1 MILVLIVIA
10 MVIFTF
16 LGGLFALKLKDK
28 LHLVLGFSAGAVL
41 GVALFNL
48 LPESIELTSGVYD
61 VQVVAILAA
70 VGFSIYMLV
79 DRLFSIHQ
87 HDKDDCENPRHN
99 GKLGALAL
107 LLHSYLDGFGIGL
120 AFKISPAIGLVVA
133 VAVLAHKFS
142 DGINTISV
150 LAKNKDGLKD
160 AKKWLIANS
169 VSPVVGVA
177 SSYFISVSESTL
189 GLILSVFI
197 GLFLYISASD
207 LIPESHHHHPTI
219 WTTISTI
226 IGMLVIFIA
235 VQFAR

>member
-1 MILVLIVIA
+1 MTLILIIMA
-10 MVIFTF
+10 MAAFTF
-16 LGGLFALKLKDK
+16 LGGLFALRLKDK

-48 LPESIELTSGVYD
+48 LPESIELTSGTYD
-61 VQVVAILAA
+61 VQVVAVLAA
-70 VGFSIYMLV
+70 AGFCIYMLA

-87 HDKDDCENPRHN
+87 HNQADCENPRHN

-133 VAVLAHKFS
+133 IAVLAHKFS
-142 DGINTISV
+142 DGINTVSV
-150 LAKNKDGLKD
+150 LARNKNGLAD
-160 AKKWLIANS
+160 VKKWLIANS
-169 VSPVVGVA
+169 VSPAVGVA
-177 SSYFISVSESTL
+177 SAYFISVSESTL

-207 LIPESHHHHPTI
+207 LIPESHHQHPTI

-226 IGMLVIFIA
+226 IGMLVIFVA
-235 VQFAR
+235 VQFIR

>member
-1 MILVLIVIA
+1 MAV
-10 MVIFTF
+10 FTF
-16 LGGLFALKLKDK
+16 LGGLFALRLKDK
-28 LHLVLGFSAGAVL
+28 LHMVLGFSAGAVL

-61 VQVVAILAA
+61 VQVVAVLAA
-70 VGFSIYMLV
+70 AGFSIYMLA
-79 DRLFSIHQ
+79 DRLFSIHR
-87 HDKDDCENPRHN
+87 HNKDDCENPRHS

-107 LLHSYLDGFGIGL
+107 LLHSYLDGFGVGL

-133 VAVLAHKFS
+133 IAVLVHKFS
-142 DGINTISV
+142 DGINTVSV
-150 LAKNKDGLKD
+150 IIKNKNGLAD

-169 VSPVVGVA
+169 ISPVAGAA
-177 SSYFISVSESTL
+177 SAYLISVSESTL

-219 WTTISTI
+219 WTTVSTI
-226 IGMLVIFIA
+226 FGMLVILIA
-235 VQFAR
+235 VQFIK